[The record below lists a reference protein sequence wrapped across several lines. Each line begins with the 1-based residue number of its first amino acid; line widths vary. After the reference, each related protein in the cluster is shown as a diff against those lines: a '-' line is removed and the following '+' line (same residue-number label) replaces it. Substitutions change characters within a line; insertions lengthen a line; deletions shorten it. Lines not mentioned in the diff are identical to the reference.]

1 MARPVG
7 ELSADGRRRWD
18 GERWVDQPRPAGD
31 RWGDRVAAAVTDM
44 RVARPA
50 TWAVLAV
57 VAVGG
62 VLTDLTLHASDVG
75 LAAALLLVA
84 TCAGLALSRRVVNRH
99 GLVALGLAAALSVFL
114 AVRQSAWLLV
124 PDVIVALGLVV
135 VACGLASEGSL
146 FDLSFARAQA
156 HATRVLLHLLVGAWF
171 VATPLRAA
179 TGAIVGEGRA
189 VAAAAARGLLLAIP
203 VALLLGWLLAQADAV
218 FASFFDMRSD
228 PLDWIGHAFLFAL
241 GAAAAAGLARA
252 ASAVPMGALPRAAWR
267 LGGIETLVVLVALDL
282 VFATFTVAQVVAA
295 TGAGAAA
302 IRSQGL
308 TYAEYARSGFFQLLW
323 VAGLTLVLLLVLRT
337 FVDLGNPVGRRAFLV
352 AAELAIVFTLLIVA
366 VAFQRLS
373 LYVSVYGL
381 SMLRLYCM
389 VFAGWIALVYV
400 ALGVSLLRA
409 GERRQWFPAAMVVPG
424 IAGLLALNVA
434 SPEAMVA
441 RYNLAATQQTQ
452 RFDPDYLVTLSA
464 DAVPALAEGLPAMA
478 PDAYSTVRDRVCGG
492 PDFRAPDWAALNW
505 SDVAADAARQRACQP
520 ISSSSG

>member
-1 MARPVG
+1 MAEMARPVG
-7 ELSADGRRRWD
+7 ELSADGRWRWD
-18 GERWVDQPRPAGD
+18 GERWVGQPQPAGD
-31 RWGDRVAAAVTDM
+31 GWSDRVAAAVTDM

-50 TWAVLAV
+50 TWVVFAV
-57 VAVGG
+57 VAVVG
-62 VLTDLTLHASDVG
+62 VLTDLAFHASDVG
-75 LAAALLLVA
+75 LAATLLLV
-84 TCAGLALSRRVVNRH
+84 TICAGLVVSRRVGNPH
-99 GLVALGLAAALSVFL
+99 GIAALGLAAALAVFL
-114 AVRQSAWLLV
+114 SARQSAWLLV
-124 PDVIVALGLVV
+124 PDVVVALGLVLL
-135 VACGLASEGSL
+135 ACGLATEGSL
-146 FDLSFARAQA
+146 FDLSFARTQA
-156 HATRVLLHLLVGAWF
+156 HGTRVLLHLLAGAWF
-171 VATPLRAA
+171 AAAPMRAA
-179 TGAIVGEGRA
+179 GAAVIGERRA

-203 VALLLGWLLAQADAV
+203 VVLLLGWLLAQADAV
-218 FASFFDMRSD
+218 FASFFEVRAD

-252 ASAVPMGALPRAAWR
+252 ASAVPMGALPRAEWR

-295 TGAGAAA
+295 MGAGAAA

-308 TYAEYARSGFFQLLW
+308 TYAEYAHSGFFQLLW

-337 FVDLGNPVGRRAFLV
+337 FVDVGSAAWRRAFLV

-366 VAFQRLS
+366 VAYQRLS

-381 SMLRLYCM
+381 SMLRLYCL

-400 ALGVSLLRA
+400 ALGVSLLGA
-409 GERRQWFPAAMVVPG
+409 GAPRRWFPAAMVLTG

-464 DAVPALAEGLPAMA
+464 DAIPVLAEAMPAMA
-478 PDAYSTVRDRVCGG
+478 PDARATVRDRVCGG
-492 PDFRAPDWAALNW
+492 AVFRAPDWAALNW
-505 SDVAADAARQRACQP
+505 SDVAADAARRRACR
-520 ISSSSG
+520 